1 MRPWRAFFRRA
12 THEYVWAASDWL
24 SYSASQKVFLPETK
38 RKRENWSDA
47 NHFTSASRLRFENL
61 LLRSMRERV
70 LFFFFFFH
78 KCKRRKRFLWWN
90 LNNTENLLA
99 RVSLITIVCNFS
111 PHPLVEWII
120 HIQQYYAIFL
130 LNDSKVLMDDRLR
143 ITDAS
148 CKSGISSSINFFF
161 PFPIDRSIQ
170 NRNNLINAWAIA
182 RNDSLSLRFAPG
194 VTLCRSPPPS
204 LFLPPSPLPFSFFFI
219 FSAQKVIQ
227 SRTMIELLIE
237 WRAWLGSH
245 ACCRV
250 SDLSLATMRRL
261 LIANN
266 SSGLCS

>member
-1 MRPWRAFFRRA
+1 
-12 THEYVWAASDWL
+12 
-24 SYSASQKVFLPETK
+24 
-38 RKRENWSDA
+38 
-47 NHFTSASRLRFENL
+47 
-61 LLRSMRERV
+61 MRERV
-70 LFFFFFFH
+70 LFFFSPPQMRE
-78 KCKRRKRFLWWN
+78 KERTSQVKPQWYRN
-90 LNNTENLLA
+90 SLA
-99 RVSLITIVCNFS
+99 CVSLIKIVYNS
-111 PHPLVEWII
+111 PSHPSVEWII
-120 HIQQYYAIFL
+120 HIQQYCAIFL
-130 LNDSKVLMDDRLR
+130 LNDSKALTDDRLR
-143 ITDAS
+143 ITDAP
-148 CKSGISSSINFFF
+148 CKSGISSSINFFS
-161 PFPIDRSIQ
+161 PPIDRSIQ

-194 VTLCRSPPPS
+194 VTLCRSPPPPLPPPVP
-204 LFLPPSPLPFSFFFI
+204 LFLSLFFI